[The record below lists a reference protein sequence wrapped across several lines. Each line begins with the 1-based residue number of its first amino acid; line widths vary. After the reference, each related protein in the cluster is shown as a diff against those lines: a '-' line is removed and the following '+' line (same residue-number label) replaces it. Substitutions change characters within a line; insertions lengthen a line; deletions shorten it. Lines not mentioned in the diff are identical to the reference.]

1 MSHSDKDCNAEDYS
15 DVDYSAEG
23 YNVEDLDDM
32 AAYQVLGDHQGIYAL
47 HYAFH

>member
-15 DVDYSAEG
+15 AEG
-23 YNVEDLDDM
+23 YNVEDFGDM